1 MKDLQKRLAPLVLA
15 IPLLAAGPGQGKS
28 GPDSQ
33 PAPVDERTI
42 NLTRSAFDLDAARSH
57 EFREIAGRKALCL
70 EGVALLKSELLSE
83 GAILVDV
90 ASTGERQFAGVVF
103 RADDAANFEE
113 AYLRTHKSR
122 QPDAIQYTP
131 VMNGETNW
139 QLFRQFQAMADFG
152 DQQWVTLRV
161 DFRTDS
167 ALVSAYG
174 ASEMQLR
181 IDRLVR
187 GGEGQRL
194 GLNSLGGAC
203 FSNLRL
209 SRQPRQTA
217 IAPAAPTPVP
227 AGTITS
233 WALSP
238 ATPFEAFAPLPP
250 EPGADWNVVKAEDDG
265 VLLISRHRSK
275 AVSALYERNSIDVVH
290 AGVSLRSESQQTV
303 ELEFDASDRSR
314 IYLNGRALAEFDNAF
329 RAKGPL
335 FRGDFGMAQQKLF
348 LPLEKGANSLVFA
361 VAERANGWGLSARLV
376 DPTGIEVSPLGR

>member
-1 MKDLQKRLAPLVLA
+1 MKDLQKRLASLVLA

-33 PAPVDERTI
+33 PAPVDERPI
-42 NLTRSAFDLDAARSH
+42 DLTRSALDLDAARSH

-70 EGVALLKSELLSE
+70 EGVALLKGELLSE

-90 ASTGERQFAGVVF
+90 ASAGERQFAGVVF

-152 DQQWVTLRV
+152 DQPWVTLRV

-174 ASEMQLR
+174 ASETQLR
-181 IDRLVR
+181 VDRLVQ

-209 SRQPRQTA
+209 SRQPRLPA

-238 ATPFEAFAPLPP
+238 VTPFGAFAPLPP
-250 EPGADWNVVKAEDDG
+250 EPGPDWNVVKAEDDG

-275 AVSALYERNSIDVVH
+275 AVSALYERNPIDVVH
-290 AGVSLRSESQQTV
+290 AGVSLRSESQRTV

-314 IYLNGRALAEFDNAF
+314 IYLNGRALAEFDNTF

-348 LPLEKGANSLVFA
+348 VPLEKGTNSLVFA

-376 DPTGIEVSPLGR
+376 DPAGIEVSPLGQ